1 MNKSI
6 EMILLETLSFILKL
20 LLITLFI
27 FPFLWMLSVSLQT
40 QRETMTFPVTFIPQK
55 LQFIN
60 YVVTWNSRPFLMYLK
75 NSIIVVFSTLIIQL
89 VVMIPAAYVF
99 AKYEFR
105 GKNIFFGFV
114 IIAFMTP
121 SQITFLSVYRMMAG
135 WKLLGTLLP
144 QILPFMTNAFG
155 IFLLR
160 QYFKQIPN
168 ELLEAAKLDNANE
181 LQTLL
186 RIILPMSKAT
196 LSTVILFNFISRWND
211 YFWPLVMTN
220 REAVRPLTIVV
231 KSLRDTEGLTNWNI
245 VMAGNMML
253 VAPIL
258 LIYVFASRNIIK
270 AFTYSGI
277 K

>member
-121 SQITFLSVYRMMAG
+121 SQITFLSVYWMMAG

-186 RIILPMSKAT
+186 RIILPMSKAA